1 MVRVFFLL
9 LRNMLMGLVGLLILL
24 VVSIIYGTLAFP
36 TQDDLI
42 LVLSSSMLLVM
53 AWLYRREKRTISEEK
68 KDVKEEK

>member
-1 MVRVFFLL
+1 
-9 LRNMLMGLVGLLILL
+9 MGLVGFLILL
-24 VVSIIYGTLAFP
+24 VVSIIFGTLTFP

>member
-1 MVRVFFLL
+1 
-9 LRNMLMGLVGLLILL
+9 MGLVGFLILL
-24 VVSIIYGTLAFP
+24 VVSIIFGTLTFP

-42 LVLSSSMLLVM
+42 LVLSSSMLLVL

>member
-1 MVRVFFLL
+1 
-9 LRNMLMGLVGLLILL
+9 MLMGLVGFLILL
-24 VVSIIYGTLAFP
+24 VVSIIFGTLTFP

>member
-1 MVRVFFLL
+1 
-9 LRNMLMGLVGLLILL
+9 MGLVGLLILL
-24 VVSIIYGTLAFP
+24 VVSIIYGTIAFP

-53 AWLYRREKRTISEEK
+53 AWFIRREKRTISEEK